1 MSKIMKHRTDNDIKN
16 KWNSMRRSQQA
27 REARFGY
34 ACTTFKESPT
44 RQPQVTDEV
53 ASTLGESINQQEE
66 SIATLGLFTFA
77 ASHGRIPDNAEKSAK
92 KATDIM
98 VKQGATNLNW
108 GPLQL

>member
-1 MSKIMKHRTDNDIKN
+1 MSKIMKDRTDNDIKN
-16 KWNSMRRSQQA
+16 KWNSMKRSQQA
-27 REARFGY
+27 REVRFGY
-34 ACTTFKESPT
+34 AGTFEESPI

-77 ASHGRIPDNAEKSAK
+77 ASHGRIPDNAEESAK
-92 KATDIM
+92 EATDIM
-98 VKQGATNLNW
+98 VKQAATNLNW